1 MSSNRG
7 KILIVDDE
15 DVIRELLVSKFSK
28 LGYETV
34 SAVNGEDA
42 LAKLNTEEVQVVI
55 TDMKMPKLG
64 GLDVL
69 KAVKEKSP
77 KSEVIIIT
85 GHATVEDALN
95 AMKGGAYDF
104 IQKPFNIDELTAL
117 VEKAIEKINL
127 ELC

>member
-7 KILIVDDE
+7 RILIVDDE
-15 DVIRELLVSKFSK
+15 DVIRELLVSEFSK

-42 LAKLNTEEVQVVI
+42 LAKLNTEKVQVVI

-64 GLDVL
+64 GLYVL
-69 KAVKEKSP
+69 KAVKDKSP

-85 GHATVEDALN
+85 GHATVEDAKEN
-95 AMKGGAYDF
+95 ALANNVYNAEFYAM
-104 IQKPFNIDELTAL
+104 TA
-117 VEKAIEKINL
+117 EQ
-127 ELC
+127 